1 MVEPLQTLLIVRLV
15 RISADSQ
22 LRARLILPA
31 IYLNILYNINIF
43 LKLTDAREEDKK
55 NDCTLDPKVWAT
67 ASMAG
72 VLE

>member
-31 IYLNILYNINIF
+31 IYLNFFYNINIF
-43 LKLTDAREEDKK
+43 LKLTDARENEK

-67 ASMAG
+67 VSMAG

>member
-31 IYLNILYNINIF
+31 IYLNILLSKIYLNIL
-43 LKLTDAREEDKK
+43 LKLTDAREEDKQK
-55 NDCTLDPKVWAT
+55 QLHA
-67 ASMAG
+67 
-72 VLE
+72 